1 MTVDSSVDHELQKY
15 RDDPKI
21 PESHD
26 PLLWWKVNACRFP
39 KLSSFVPTV

>member
-26 PLLWWKVNACRFP
+26 PLLWWEVNACRFP